1 MKRMKSRIAITFVI
15 IFVVGVLINGLNNII
30 SLKKNLVTFDALV
43 GAMQMALFYLM
54 YIWMYTRKNQRLVF
68 VGAIGVLIF
77 LIFFVYAAGAEDEL
91 ISSLN
96 FFDFIN
102 LIYYIIAASIAN
114 YQANQLLLED
124 DISDSLK

>member
-30 SLKKNLVTFDALV
+30 SLKTNLVTFDALV
-43 GAMQMALFYLM
+43 DAMQIALAYLM
-54 YIWMYTRKNQRLVF
+54 YIWMYTTKHQRLVF
-68 VGAIGVLIF
+68 VGATVVLIF
-77 LIFFVYAAGAEDEL
+77 LIFFVYAAGVADEL

-96 FFDFIN
+96 LFSFIK
-102 LIYYIIAASIAN
+102 LIYYCIAASIAN
-114 YQANQLLLED
+114 YQANQLIED